1 MTTMKFLRRIPT
13 WLQALIF
20 FVVVG
25 VLVQITFTQ
34 GWLSAYW
41 QQIIMASTILAI
53 SALGLNLKYGY
64 AGLFAIGHAAFYG
77 IGAYSS
83 ALVTKDWATQW
94 SGSPVGGLAGLLGIE
109 AGFIAAVVVISILG
123 IGHRRRALRERLEE
137 LISPFEASVLTTT
150 LTILVAGAI
159 LVVVGGGV
167 GWLVRRAVLAV
178 GPTLFGA
185 LPAAVS
191 QQVIFLIALIA
202 GAVLAALVGFVVGL
216 PLLNLT
222 YDYLC
227 IATLGF
233 GIITYVFFNN
243 ADQLIPTMKGARGMV
258 AIPRLTTWP
267 WVLGVFAVAIVV
279 MRNFIYSSTG
289 RAILAVRDDLTA
301 ADTMGINSYQ
311 YKVLAYTVGC
321 AYAGLA
327 GGLYAHLYAFLHPS
341 NFTWLKSI
349 DPFVMVVFGGV
360 GSMTGTTMGAYVFV
374 TLLEGLRVL
383 PAELIDWR
391 YVIYPLILLFV
402 MLFRPQGI
410 MGTNELG
417 FLKRPQAEP
426 EEPGEASVAEPVPSE
441 STASASDG

>member
-1 MTTMKFLRRIPT
+1 MKSLHRIPT
-13 WLQALIF
+13 WVQALIF
-20 FVVVG
+20 FLVVG
-25 VLVQITFTQ
+25 VVVQMAFAQ
-34 GWLSAYW
+34 GWLSEYW
-41 QQIIMASTILAI
+41 QQILMAGTILAV

-64 AGLFAIGHAAFYG
+64 GGLFAIGHAAFYG
-77 IGAYSS
+77 IGAYAS
-83 ALVTKDWATQW
+83 ALVTKDWTTQW

-109 AGFIAAVVVISILG
+109 AGFIAAAVVISLLD
-123 IGHRRRALRERLEE
+123 IGHRRRRLRERLEE
-137 LISPFEASVLTTT
+137 LVSPFEASVLTTT
-150 LTILVAGAI
+150 LTILVAGVI

-178 GPTLFGA
+178 GPSLFGV
-185 LPAAVS
+185 LPEAIA
-191 QQVIFLIALIA
+191 QQVVFLVALIA
-202 GAVLAALVGFVVGL
+202 GAILAALVGFVVGL

-267 WVLGVFAVAIVV
+267 WVLGVFAVAIIV

-410 MGTNELG
+410 MGTSELG
-417 FLKRPQAEP
+417 FLKRPKAAAQEP
-426 EEPGEASVAEPVPSE
+426 EKVSASEKATSE
-441 STASASDG
+441 STASGSEG

>member
-1 MTTMKFLRRIPT
+1 MKIRSIPT
-13 WLQALIF
+13 WLKALAF
-20 FVVVG
+20 FAVVAV
-25 VLVQITFTQ
+25 VLYVVFSQ
-34 GWLSAYW
+34 GLLTEYW
-41 QQIIMASTILAI
+41 QQIILAGTILAI

-83 ALVTKDWATQW
+83 ALVTKDWTTKW
-94 SGSPVGGLAGLLGIE
+94 SGSPVGGLAGLVGIE
-109 AGFIAAVVVISILG
+109 AGFIAAVAVISLLD
-123 IGHRRRALRERLEE
+123 IGHRRRALKERLEE
-137 LISPFEASVLTTT
+137 IISPFESSVLTTT

-167 GWLVRRAVLAV
+167 GWLARRAVLAV
-178 GPTLFGA
+178 VPPLLGG
-185 LPAAVS
+185 LPMAVS
-191 QQVIFLIALIA
+191 QQIIFFIALIA
-202 GAVLAALVGFVVGL
+202 GAVLAALIGFVVGL

-233 GIITYVFFNN
+233 GIVTYVFFNN

-258 AIPRLTTWP
+258 GIPKLTTWP
-267 WVLGVFAVAIVV
+267 WVLGAFAVAIIV

-289 RAILAVRDDLTA
+289 RAILAVRDDLIA

-417 FLKRPQAEP
+417 FLKRPKSVSDEP
-426 EEPGEASVAEPVPSE
+426 DEAPE

>member
-1 MTTMKFLRRIPT
+1 V
-13 WLQALIF
+13 LI
-20 FVVVG
+20 VVPPLFG
-25 VLVQITFTQ
+25 GLPMAI
-34 GWLSAYW
+34 S
-41 QQIIMASTILAI
+41 QQI
-53 SALGLNLKYGY
+53 
-64 AGLFAIGHAAFYG
+64 
-77 IGAYSS
+77 
-83 ALVTKDWATQW
+83 
-94 SGSPVGGLAGLLGIE
+94 
-109 AGFIAAVVVISILG
+109 
-123 IGHRRRALRERLEE
+123 
-137 LISPFEASVLTTT
+137 
-150 LTILVAGAI
+150 
-159 LVVVGGGV
+159 
-167 GWLVRRAVLAV
+167 
-178 GPTLFGA
+178 
-185 LPAAVS
+185 
-191 QQVIFLIALIA
+191 IFLIALIA
-202 GAVLAALVGFVVGL
+202 GAVLAALIGFVVGL

-243 ADQLIPTMKGARGMV
+243 ADKLIPTMKGARGMV
-258 AIPRLTTWP
+258 AIPKLTTWP
-267 WVLGVFAVAIVV
+267 WVLGAFAVAIVV

-391 YVIYPLILLFV
+391 YVIYPVILLFV

-417 FLKRPQAEP
+417 FLKRPQATP
-426 EEPGEASVAEPVPSE
+426 EEPAQASATDAEPTE
-441 STASASDG
+441 SAASASDG

>member
-1 MTTMKFLRRIPT
+1 MKSLRSIPT

-20 FVVVG
+20 FLVVG
-25 VLVQITFTQ
+25 VVVQILFSQ
-34 GWLSAYW
+34 GVISAYW
-41 QQIIMASTILAI
+41 QQIIMAGTILAI

-64 AGLFAIGHAAFYG
+64 GGLFAIGHAAFYG

-83 ALVTKDWATQW
+83 ALVTKDWTTQW
-94 SGSPVGGLAGLLGIE
+94 SGSPVGGLGGLIGIE
-109 AGFIAAVVVISILG
+109 AGFIAAVAVISVLD
-123 IGHRRRALRERLEE
+123 IGHRRRALRERLEA

-167 GWLVRRAVLAV
+167 GWLARRVVLAV
-178 GPTLFGA
+178 GPSVFGV
-185 LPAAVS
+185 LPEAIAQQAV
-191 QQVIFLIALIA
+191 FLVALIA

-267 WVLGVFAVAIVV
+267 WVLGVFAVAIVI

-417 FLKRPQAEP
+417 FLRRPKAAP
-426 EEPGEASVAEPVPSE
+426 EEPEKASASEPVPSK
-441 STASASDG
+441 STASSSDG

>member
-1 MTTMKFLRRIPT
+1 MKFLRRIPT
-13 WLQALIF
+13 WLQALVFF
-20 FVVVG
+20 FVVG
-25 VLVQITFTQ
+25 VVVQILFSQ
-34 GWLSAYW
+34 GILSEYW
-41 QQIIMASTILAI
+41 QQIIMLSTIVAV

-94 SGSPVGGLAGLLGIE
+94 SGSPVGALAGLVGIE
-109 AGFIAAVVVISILG
+109 AGFIAAVAVISLIDL
-123 IGHRRRALRERLEE
+123 GHRRRALHERLEE
-137 LISPFEASVLTTT
+137 MISSFEASVLTTT

-159 LVVVGGGV
+159 LLVVGGGV
-167 GWLVRRAVLAV
+167 GWLARQAVLAV
-178 GPTLFGA
+178 GPSVFGVLPEAIAQQAVFLVA
-185 LPAAVS
+185 L
-191 QQVIFLIALIA
+191 LA
-202 GAVLAALVGFVVGL
+202 GAVLAALIGFVVGL

-267 WVLGVFAVAIVV
+267 WVLGLFALAIVV

-360 GSMTGTTMGAYVFV
+360 GSMTGTTMGAYVF
-374 TLLEGLRVL
+374 TFLLEGLRVL

-417 FLKRPQAEP
+417 FLKRPKAAP
-426 EEPGEASVAEPVPSE
+426 EEPDEVSAVEPVASE
-441 STASASDG
+441 STASASER

>member
-1 MTTMKFLRRIPT
+1 MKIRSIPT
-13 WLQALIF
+13 WLRATLF
-20 FVVVG
+20 FAVAAVVLY
-25 VLVQITFTQ
+25 LVFSQ
-34 GWLSAYW
+34 GLLSEYW
-41 QQIIMASTILAI
+41 QQIFLAGTILAI

-83 ALVTKDWATQW
+83 ALVTKDWLAQW

-109 AGFIAAVVVISILG
+109 AGFIAAVATLSILD
-123 IGHRRRALRERLEE
+123 IGHRRRALHDRLEE
-137 LISPFEASVLTTT
+137 LISPFEASVLTTK
-150 LTILVAGAI
+150 LTIVVGGAV

-167 GWLVRRAVLAV
+167 GWLVRRVVLAAA
-178 GPTLFGA
+178 PTLLGV
-185 LPAAVS
+185 LPAVVS
-191 QQVIFLIALIA
+191 EQLIFLIALIA
-202 GAVLAALVGFVVGL
+202 GAVLAALVGFVIGL

-233 GIITYVFFNN
+233 GIVAYVFFNN

-258 AIPRLTTWP
+258 GIPRLTTWP
-267 WVLGVFAVAIVV
+267 WVLGAFAVAIIV

-289 RAILAVRDDLTA
+289 RAILAVRDDLIA

-341 NFTWLKSI
+341 NFAWLKSI

-391 YVIYPLILLFV
+391 YVIYPVILLFV

-410 MGTNELG
+410 MGTSELG
-417 FLKRPQAEP
+417 FLKRPKADSSSSDESS
-426 EEPGEASVAEPVPSE
+426 EA
-441 STASASDG
+441 TASDG

>member
-1 MTTMKFLRRIPT
+1 MKIRSIPT
-13 WLQALIF
+13 WIQALIF

-25 VLVQITFTQ
+25 VVIHFAFSQ
-34 GWLSAYW
+34 GWLTDYW
-41 QQIIMASTILAI
+41 QQIIMAGTILAI

-83 ALVTKDWATQW
+83 ALVTKDWLTQW

-109 AGFIAAVVVISILG
+109 AGFIAAVVAISLLD
-123 IGHRRRALRERLEE
+123 IGHRRRALRERLEG
-137 LISPFEASVLTTT
+137 LVSPFEASVLTTT

-159 LVVVGGGV
+159 LVVVGGAV
-167 GWLVRRAVLAV
+167 GWLVRRAVLIV
-178 GPTLFGA
+178 VPPLFGG
-185 LPAAVS
+185 LPMAIS
-191 QQVIFLIALIA
+191 QQIIFLIALIA

-243 ADQLIPTMKGARGMV
+243 ADKLIPTMKGARGMV
-258 AIPRLTTWP
+258 AIPKLTTWP

-360 GSMTGTTMGAYVFV
+360 GSMTGTSIGAYVFV

-391 YVIYPLILLFV
+391 YVIYPVILLFV

-417 FLKRPQAEP
+417 FLKRPQATP
-426 EEPGEASVAEPVPSE
+426 EEAAEASAAETMPSE
-441 STASASDG
+441 STASGSDG

>member
-1 MTTMKFLRRIPT
+1 MKSLRRIPT

-25 VLVQITFTQ
+25 VVVQILFSR
-34 GWLSAYW
+34 GVLSAYW
-41 QQIIMASTILAI
+41 QQVIMAGTILAI

-83 ALVTKDWATQW
+83 ALVTKDWLTQW
-94 SGSPVGGLAGLLGIE
+94 SGSPVGGLAGVIGIE
-109 AGFIAAVVVISILG
+109 AGFIAAVAVISLLD
-123 IGHRRRALRERLEE
+123 IGHRRRALHERLEKMV
-137 LISPFEASVLTTT
+137 SPFEASVLTTT

-167 GWLVRRAVLAV
+167 GWLARWAVLAV
-178 GPTLFGA
+178 GPPLLGA
-185 LPAAVS
+185 LPAAISEQAV
-191 QQVIFLIALIA
+191 FLMALIA
-202 GAVLAALVGFVVGL
+202 GTLLAALVGFVVGL

-267 WVLGVFAVAIVV
+267 WVLGVFAVGIVV
-279 MRNFIYSSTG
+279 MRNLIYSSTG

-301 ADTMGINSYQ
+301 ADTMGIDSYR
-311 YKVLAYTVGC
+311 YKVLAYAVGC

-391 YVIYPLILLFV
+391 YVIYPVILLFV

-417 FLKRPQAEP
+417 FLKRPSASP
-426 EEPGEASVAEPVPSE
+426 EEAAG
-441 STASASDG
+441 ASAADAETTESSGSDG

>member
-1 MTTMKFLRRIPT
+1 MKMRSIPV
-13 WLQALIF
+13 WVQALVF
-20 FVVVG
+20 FLVVAVA
-25 VLVQITFTQ
+25 VYISFSQ
-34 GWLSAYW
+34 GLLTDYW
-41 QQIIMASTILAI
+41 QQVILTGAIMGI

-64 AGLFAIGHAAFYG
+64 TGLFALGHAAFYG

-83 ALVTKDWATQW
+83 ALVTKDWLTQW

-109 AGFIAAVVVISILG
+109 SGFVAAVAVLMLIDVG
-123 IGHRRRALRERLEE
+123 RRRRALRERLLE
-137 LISPFEASVLTTT
+137 LIPRFEATVLSTVA
-150 LTILVAGAI
+150 TILVGGVVLA
-159 LVVVGGGV
+159 VVGGGV
-167 GWLVRRAVLAV
+167 GWLIRRAVLAV
-178 GPTLFGA
+178 GPSLFGV

-191 QQVIFLIALIA
+191 QQLVFLFALIA
-202 GAVLAALVGFVVGL
+202 GAVLAALIGFLISL

-258 AIPRLTTWP
+258 GIARLTTWP
-267 WVLGVFAVAIVV
+267 WVVAGLAAALVV
-279 MRNFIYSSTG
+279 MRNLMYSSTG
-289 RAILAVRDDLTA
+289 RAILATRDDLTA
-301 ADTMGINSYQ
+301 ADTMGINTYQ
-311 YKVLAYTVGC
+311 YKILAYTIGC

-341 NFTWLKSI
+341 NFTWLKSV

-360 GSMTGTTMGAYVFV
+360 GSMTGTILGAFSFV

-391 YVIYPLILLFV
+391 YVIYPVILLLV

-410 MGTNELG
+410 MGTNEWG
-417 FLKRPQAEP
+417 FLKRPTVE
-426 EEPGEASVAEPVPSE
+426 GKEAAASE
-441 STASASDG
+441 VGAPHLASSGPAASRSDK

>member
-1 MTTMKFLRRIPT
+1 MKIRSIPT

-25 VLVQITFTQ
+25 LVIQLAFSQ
-34 GWLSAYW
+34 GWLTEYW
-41 QQIIMASTILAI
+41 QQILMAGTILAI

-64 AGLFAIGHAAFYG
+64 AGLFAIGHAAYYG

-83 ALVTKDWATQW
+83 ALVTKDWLTQW

-109 AGFIAAVVVISILG
+109 AGFIAAVVTISLLD
-123 IGHRRRALRERLEE
+123 IGHRRRALRERLED
-137 LISPFEASVLTTT
+137 LISPFESSVLTTT
-150 LTILVAGAI
+150 LTILVTGAI

-167 GWLVRRAVLAV
+167 GWLARKAVLIAV
-178 GPTLFGA
+178 PPLLGG
-185 LPAAVS
+185 LPMAVS
-191 QQVIFLIALIA
+191 QQAIFLTALIA
-202 GAVLAALVGFVVGL
+202 GAVLAALIGFVVGL

-267 WVLGVFAVAIVV
+267 WVLGVFALAIVV

-360 GSMTGTTMGAYVFV
+360 GSMTGTTIGAYVFV

-417 FLKRPQAEP
+417 FLKRPKAAP
-426 EEPGEASVAEPVPSE
+426 EEPEKASTAETVPSE
-441 STASASDG
+441 TTASASDG

>member
-1 MTTMKFLRRIPT
+1 MKIRSIPT
-13 WLQALIF
+13 WLQAVILF
-20 FVVVG
+20 LVVG
-25 VLVQITFTQ
+25 VVIQLAFSQ
-34 GWLSAYW
+34 GWLTEYW
-41 QQIIMASTILAI
+41 QQIIMLGTIVAV

-64 AGLFAIGHAAFYG
+64 TGLFAIGHAAFYG

-94 SGSPVGGLAGLLGIE
+94 SGNRVGALAGLFGIE
-109 AGFIAAVVVISILG
+109 SGFIAAMVVISVIDL
-123 IGHRRRALRERLEE
+123 GHRRRALRERLEE
-137 LISPFEASVLTTT
+137 MISPFESSVLTTT

-167 GWLVRRAVLAV
+167 GWLARKAVLAAV
-178 GPTLFGA
+178 PPLLGG
-185 LPAAVS
+185 LPSGIS
-191 QQVIFLIALIA
+191 QQMIFLIALIA

-233 GIITYVFFNN
+233 GIVTYVFFNN

-267 WVLGVFAVAIVV
+267 WVLGVFAVTIVV

-311 YKVLAYTVGC
+311 YKILAYTVGC

-360 GSMTGTTMGAYVFV
+360 GSMTGTTMGAYVF
-374 TLLEGLRVL
+374 TFLLEGLRVL

-391 YVIYPLILLFV
+391 YVIYPVILLFV

-410 MGTNELG
+410 MGANELG
-417 FLKRPQAEP
+417 FLRRPKAA
-426 EEPGEASVAEPVPSE
+426 PGEPDEAAEAEAVPSE
-441 STASASDG
+441 STASPSDG

>member
-1 MTTMKFLRRIPT
+1 L
-13 WLQALIF
+13 
-20 FVVVG
+20 
-25 VLVQITFTQ
+25 LV
-34 GWLSAYW
+34 
-41 QQIIMASTILAI
+41 
-53 SALGLNLKYGY
+53 
-64 AGLFAIGHAAFYG
+64 
-77 IGAYSS
+77 
-83 ALVTKDWATQW
+83 
-94 SGSPVGGLAGLLGIE
+94 
-109 AGFIAAVVVISILG
+109 
-123 IGHRRRALRERLEE
+123 
-137 LISPFEASVLTTT
+137 
-150 LTILVAGAI
+150 
-159 LVVVGGGV
+159 
-167 GWLVRRAVLAV
+167 
-178 GPTLFGA
+178 
-185 LPAAVS
+185 
-191 QQVIFLIALIA
+191 ALIA
-202 GAVLAALVGFVVGL
+202 GTVLAALIGFVVGL

-258 AIPRLTTWP
+258 AIPKLTTWP
-267 WVLGVFAVAIVV
+267 WVLGAFAVAIVV
-279 MRNFIYSSTG
+279 MRNLIYSSTG

-311 YKVLAYTVGC
+311 YKVLAYAVGC

-360 GSMTGTTMGAYVFV
+360 GSMTGTTLGAYVFV

-391 YVIYPLILLFV
+391 YVIYPVILLFV

-417 FLKRPQAEP
+417 FLKRPRADSEGAAGASGADAEP
-426 EEPGEASVAEPVPSE
+426 PE
-441 STASASDG
+441 SSGSDG

>member
-1 MTTMKFLRRIPT
+1 MKIRSIPT
-13 WLQALIF
+13 WLRAVVF
-20 FVVVG
+20 FLVVG
-25 VLVQITFTQ
+25 VVIQLAFSR
-34 GWLSAYW
+34 GWLTEYW
-41 QQIIMASTILAI
+41 QQIIMLSSILAI
-53 SALGLNLKYGY
+53 SALGLNMKYGY

-83 ALVTKDWATQW
+83 ALVTKDWTTQW
-94 SGSPVGGLAGLLGIE
+94 SGSPVGALAGLVGIE
-109 AGFIAAVVVISILG
+109 VGFVAAVVTISVLD

-137 LISPFEASVLTTT
+137 IVSPFEASVLTTT
-150 LTILVAGAI
+150 LTVLVAGAI

-167 GWLVRRAVLAV
+167 GWLARQAVLAAL
-178 GPTLFGA
+178 PPLFGG

-191 QQVIFLIALIA
+191 EQLVFLIALIA
-202 GAVLAALVGFVVGL
+202 GSVLAALIGFVVGL

-267 WVLGVFAVAIVV
+267 WILGIFAVALVV
-279 MRNFIYSSTG
+279 MRNLIYSSTG
-289 RAILAVRDDLTA
+289 RAILATRDDLTA
-301 ADTMGINSYQ
+301 ADTMGINTYQ
-311 YKVLAYTVGC
+311 YKILAYSVGC
-321 AYAGLA
+321 AFAGLA

-341 NFTWLKSI
+341 NFTWLKSV

-360 GSMTGTTMGAYVFV
+360 GSMTGTILGAFSFV

-383 PAELIDWR
+383 PAELIEWR
-391 YVIYPLILLFV
+391 YVIYPVILLFV

-410 MGTNELG
+410 MGTNEWG
-417 FLKRPQAEP
+417 FLKRPKVEGKKPAAGAAATSE
-426 EEPGEASVAEPVPSE
+426 VTPSE
-441 STASASDG
+441 QPASASDN

>member
-1 MTTMKFLRRIPT
+1 MKKRSMPT
-13 WLQALIF
+13 WAQALAF
-20 FVVVG
+20 FIVVG
-25 VLVQITFTQ
+25 VLIQLAFSR
-34 GWLSAYW
+34 GWLTEYW
-41 QQIIMASTILAI
+41 QQIIMAGTILAI
-53 SALGLNLKYGY
+53 SALGLNMKYGY

-94 SGSPVGGLAGLLGIE
+94 SGSPVGGLAGLVGIE
-109 AGFIAAVVVISILG
+109 AGFIAAVATISILD
-123 IGHRRRALRERLEE
+123 IGHRRRALRDRLEQ
-137 LISPFEASVLTTT
+137 LISSFESSVLTTT

-167 GWLVRRAVLAV
+167 GWLARKAVLAV
-178 GPTLFGA
+178 VPPLLGGLPTA
-185 LPAAVS
+185 LA
-191 QQVIFLIALIA
+191 QQLIFLIALIA

-258 AIPRLTTWP
+258 AIPKLTTWP
-267 WVLGVFAVAIVV
+267 WVVGAFAVAIVV

-301 ADTMGINSYQ
+301 ADTMGIDSYQ

-360 GSMTGTTMGAYVFV
+360 GSMTGTTIGAYVFV

-391 YVIYPLILLFV
+391 YVIYPVILLFV

-417 FLKRPQAEP
+417 FLRRPKAA
-426 EEPGEASVAEPVPSE
+426 PGEPDTASEAEAVPSE
-441 STASASDG
+441 STASASDV